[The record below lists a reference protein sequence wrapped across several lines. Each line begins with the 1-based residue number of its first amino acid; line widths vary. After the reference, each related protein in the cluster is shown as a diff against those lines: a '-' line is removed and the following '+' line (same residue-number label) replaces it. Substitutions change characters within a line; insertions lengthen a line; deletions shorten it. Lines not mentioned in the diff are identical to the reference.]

1 MTTQF
6 YLADPRFM
14 KPQEIELA
22 ESYDDSAFLCSRH
35 CAGTREGKA
44 KLLYSLGIP
53 TIMLYNLPRD
63 TRIVNNNGAGIQTI
77 GDLLDSIEENGIV
90 EHMEE
95 RQRKNEEG
103 IRDWLLSRPDLGEW
117 HQFRW
122 AKKMVEKD
130 PKAVP
135 FPEKIGAIQYIDKK

>member
-14 KPQEIELA
+14 KPQEMELA

-35 CAGTREGKA
+35 LAGTSEGKVQI
-44 KLLYSLGIP
+44 LYSLGIP
-53 TIMLYNLPRD
+53 TIILYNLPRD
-63 TRIVNNNGAGIQTI
+63 TRIVNNNNAGIQTI
-77 GDLLDSIEENGIV
+77 GDLLDSIKENGIV

-103 IRDWLLSRPDLGEW
+103 IRDWLLSRPDLGGW

-135 FPEKIGAIQYIDKK
+135 FPEKIGAMQYIDRK